1 MDCLFEN
8 ANVFMYFGLASTL
21 KRSKTENC
29 YKQCF
34 ENENRSLSTVERP
47 FKIDFRKRWC
57 HNYLFIASSTDITA
71 WERHVI
77 VMNFVF
83 DGLLWTGSH
92 IVKWLNLGFHRQRE
106 KESFLFSRP
115 MNSTLNISR
124 VWDRIHFP
132 LFNVGDII
140 NIAFHVTHSVAKNE
154 QITNFKNFHSW
165 KKGSA
170 GSS

>member
-1 MDCLFEN
+1 MNSSFIHTQKYHNIQTCIICIKLQFYQQFSLSRNKITKQFLRTNSDLIETLNVKRCLTLMDCLFEN

-47 FKIDFRKRWC
+47 FKIGFQKRWC

-83 DGLLWTGSH
+83 DGLLWTGS
-92 IVKWLNLGFHRQRE
+92 
-106 KESFLFSRP
+106 
-115 MNSTLNISR
+115 
-124 VWDRIHFP
+124 
-132 LFNVGDII
+132 
-140 NIAFHVTHSVAKNE
+140 
-154 QITNFKNFHSW
+154 
-165 KKGSA
+165 
-170 GSS
+170 

>member
-1 MDCLFEN
+1 MNSSFIHTQKYHNIQTCIICIKLQFYQQFSLSRNKITKQFLRTNSDLIETLNVKRCLTLMDCLFEN

-47 FKIDFRKRWC
+47 FKIGFRKRWC
-57 HNYLFIASSTDITA
+57 HNYLFIASRTDITA

-83 DGLLWTGSH
+83 DGLLWTGS
-92 IVKWLNLGFHRQRE
+92 
-106 KESFLFSRP
+106 
-115 MNSTLNISR
+115 
-124 VWDRIHFP
+124 
-132 LFNVGDII
+132 
-140 NIAFHVTHSVAKNE
+140 
-154 QITNFKNFHSW
+154 
-165 KKGSA
+165 
-170 GSS
+170 

>member
-1 MDCLFEN
+1 MNSSFIHTQKYHNIQTCIICIKLQFYQQFSLSRNKITKQFLRTNSDLIETLNVKRCLTLMDCLFEN

-47 FKIDFRKRWC
+47 FKIGFRKRWC

-77 VMNFVF
+77 VMYFVF
-83 DGLLWTGSH
+83 DGLLWTGS
-92 IVKWLNLGFHRQRE
+92 
-106 KESFLFSRP
+106 
-115 MNSTLNISR
+115 
-124 VWDRIHFP
+124 
-132 LFNVGDII
+132 
-140 NIAFHVTHSVAKNE
+140 
-154 QITNFKNFHSW
+154 
-165 KKGSA
+165 
-170 GSS
+170 

>member
-1 MDCLFEN
+1 MNSSFIHTQKYHNIQTCIICIKLQFYQQFSLSRNKITKQFLRTNSDLIETLNAKRCLTLMDCLFEN

-47 FKIDFRKRWC
+47 FKIGFQKRWC

-83 DGLLWTGSH
+83 DGLLWTGS
-92 IVKWLNLGFHRQRE
+92 
-106 KESFLFSRP
+106 
-115 MNSTLNISR
+115 
-124 VWDRIHFP
+124 
-132 LFNVGDII
+132 
-140 NIAFHVTHSVAKNE
+140 
-154 QITNFKNFHSW
+154 
-165 KKGSA
+165 
-170 GSS
+170 

>member
-1 MDCLFEN
+1 MNSSFIHTQKYHNIQTCIICIKLQFYQQFSLSRNKITKQFLRTNSDLIETLNVKRCLTLMDCLFEN
-8 ANVFMYFGLASTL
+8 VNVFMYFGLASTL

-47 FKIDFRKRWC
+47 FKIGFRKRWC

-83 DGLLWTGSH
+83 DGLLWTGS
-92 IVKWLNLGFHRQRE
+92 
-106 KESFLFSRP
+106 
-115 MNSTLNISR
+115 
-124 VWDRIHFP
+124 
-132 LFNVGDII
+132 
-140 NIAFHVTHSVAKNE
+140 
-154 QITNFKNFHSW
+154 
-165 KKGSA
+165 
-170 GSS
+170 

>member
-1 MDCLFEN
+1 MNSSFIHTQKYHNIQTCIICIKLQFYQQFSLSRNKITKQFLRTNSDLIETLNAKRCLTLMDCFFEN

-47 FKIDFRKRWC
+47 FKIGFRKRWC

-83 DGLLWTGSH
+83 DGLLWTGS
-92 IVKWLNLGFHRQRE
+92 
-106 KESFLFSRP
+106 
-115 MNSTLNISR
+115 
-124 VWDRIHFP
+124 
-132 LFNVGDII
+132 
-140 NIAFHVTHSVAKNE
+140 
-154 QITNFKNFHSW
+154 
-165 KKGSA
+165 
-170 GSS
+170 

>member
-1 MDCLFEN
+1 MNSSFIHTQKYHNIQTCIICIKLQFYQQFSLSRNKITKQFLRTNSDLTETLNVKRCLTLMDCLFEN

-47 FKIDFRKRWC
+47 FKIGFRKRWC

-83 DGLLWTGSH
+83 DGLLWTGS
-92 IVKWLNLGFHRQRE
+92 
-106 KESFLFSRP
+106 
-115 MNSTLNISR
+115 
-124 VWDRIHFP
+124 
-132 LFNVGDII
+132 
-140 NIAFHVTHSVAKNE
+140 
-154 QITNFKNFHSW
+154 
-165 KKGSA
+165 
-170 GSS
+170 